1 MKMHNPLYGLILAG
15 GKSTRMGRDKGAL
28 VYHNG
33 KDQVRYLY
41 DVLNQIVGRVFVSV
55 RCNQRSQPH
64 LHGYNVIED
73 VRNIDSPLNGILSA
87 MDQFPEASWL
97 VAAVDMPFINE
108 TAVKALCNARNPE
121 LLATCF
127 NSPVKGGPDPLFAIW
142 EAHAKAQIESLIEK
156 KLIACPRKIL
166 ALLDTHIVQ
175 DGIEAKVLSNI
186 NTPREYSEV
195 LS

>member
-1 MKMHNPLYGLILAG
+1 MHNPLYGLILAG

-41 DVLNQIVGRVFVSV
+41 EVLSRFVGRVFVSV
-55 RCNQRSQPH
+55 RGNQRSQPH
-64 LHGYNVIED
+64 LQGYTVIED

-87 MDQFPEASWL
+87 MDRFPEASWL
-97 VAAVDMPFINE
+97 VVAVDMPFINE
-108 TAVKALCNARNPE
+108 SAVQALCDARNPE

-127 NSPVKGGPDPLFAIW
+127 SSPVKGGPDPLFAIW
-142 EAHAKAQIESLIEK
+142 ETHAKAQIESQVEK
-156 KLIACPRKIL
+156 ASITCPRKML
-166 ALLDTHIVQ
+166 TLLDTHIVR
-175 DGIEAKVLSNI
+175 DGIDAKVLSNI

-195 LS
+195 LP